1 MIEIPLHEAKNRLSA
16 LVSEIEGSGGEI
28 VITKHGAPAARLV
41 PVRPPDDRERRASVG
56 GLLLENMRQ
65 RADTHPSSA
74 EVVPWEELKRESDR
88 DRA

>member
-1 MIEIPLHEAKNRLSA
+1 MPLHEARNRLSA

-41 PVRPPDDRERRASVG
+41 PVRPPDDQQRRASIG
-56 GLLLENMRQ
+56 ALLLENMRQ
-65 RADTHPSSA
+65 RAESHPSSA
-74 EVVPWEELKRESDR
+74 EVVPWEELKRESDL